1 MWQLACVMTDTPGF
15 VPSPLFATTPRKGMW
30 LVFRQRELLVSAR
43 YELLSGITPSELGLA
58 PLRTQ
63 YLGTLA
69 GEGCFSAEVASDA
82 APPRDMQFLDLRR
95 LYGRLRE
102 PLMAVAA
109 RAVQVMYWDRT
120 HQFCGAC
127 GAATLPHAS
136 ARARVCTAAGC
147 GLEQYPRV
155 SPAMIVAVERG
166 EELLLAR
173 SPHFPAGIYSALAG
187 FVDPGESVE
196 DAVHREVFE
205 ETAVRVD
212 NLRYYAS
219 QPWPFPGSLMLGFW
233 ADYVSGEVVPEA
245 GEIEDAAFF
254 HVDRLPKMFPGRVSV
269 GQQLIADFCRRHGR
283 PFPGDSRD

>member
-1 MWQLACVMTDTPGF
+1 MTDAHLF
-15 VPSPLFATTPRKGMW
+15 VPSPLFATQPCAGTW
-30 LVFRQRELLVSAR
+30 FVFRQRELLVTTR
-43 YELLSGITPSELGLA
+43 YELPSALAPSALGLSL
-58 PLRTQ
+58 LRTQ

-69 GEGCFSAEVASDA
+69 GEGCFSAEVASDTA
-82 APPRDMQFLDLRR
+82 APADMQFLDLRR

-102 PLMAVAA
+102 PLMGVAA

-127 GAATLPHAS
+127 GARTAPHQS
-136 ARARVCTAAGC
+136 ARARICVAADC

-173 SPHFPAGIYSALAG
+173 SPHFPAGVYSTLAG

-196 DAVHREVFE
+196 QAVHREVFE
-205 ETAVRVD
+205 ETGVKID

-219 QPWPFPGSLMLGFW
+219 QSWPFPGSLMLGFW
-233 ADYVSGEVVPEA
+233 ADYVSGEIVPEP

-254 HVDRLPKMFPGRVSV
+254 HVDRLPPMFPGRVSV
-269 GQQLIADFCRRHGR
+269 GQQLVADFCRRHGR
-283 PFPGDSRD
+283 PFPGDLRG